1 MFLSLCIS
9 RNRKFYFSSPYSGHL
24 RYNFEVLLLLFTATS
39 WRIRNVQRSRTRK
52 IKEARKK
59 IKILKIIQFL
69 ISLLYFLHFSF
80 VRGGASITELSLRSK
95 FSIGLFLVSVNIF
108 SAQLWSE
115 TCKKFSP
122 ISYKECTLV
131 REQDLHQPDY
141 DYLPDILKAW
151 IWLYVNAKK

>member
-1 MFLSLCIS
+1 MGFSHIL
-9 RNRKFYFSSPYSGHL
+9 FYSYELEDQKCPEKQDKKNKRG
-24 RYNFEVLLLLFTATS
+24 A
-39 WRIRNVQRSRTRK
+39 K
-52 IKEARKK
+52 KK